1 MAAIRPATHDD
12 IPEIVALGA
21 LMHAESRYAVLPYS
35 PAKLAD
41 LGARLIDWP
50 DGFLQVACKGDRIV
64 GLMAGFVI
72 EHFAS
77 TARVAGEYALFVEPA
92 SRGTRAAIRLL
103 RAYRAW
109 AESRGAV
116 LIAAGI
122 TTGVHTDAT
131 AKFYESMGARQVG
144 IVFELK
150 G

>member
-1 MAAIRPATHDD
+1 MTTIRTADHGD
-12 IPEIVALGA
+12 IPEIVALSA

-35 PAKLAD
+35 TTKIAD

-50 DGFLQVACKGDRIV
+50 DGFLQVACKGGRIV

-77 TARVAGEYALFVEPA
+77 TARVAGEYALFVESD

-109 AESRGAV
+109 ADSRGAV
-116 LIAAGI
+116 LISAGI
-122 TTGVHTDAT
+122 TTGVHTDVT
-131 AKFYESMGARQVG
+131 AKFYESMGACQVG
-144 IVFELK
+144 VVFELK